1 MLSRNRKKLI
11 EPEIGAYADNARRL
25 DQNQLRRGSL
35 LTFGASHILDHE
47 HRRTE
52 LSRNGF

>member
-1 MLSRNRKKLI
+1 MISNQKV
-11 EPEIGAYADNARRL
+11 EPTWTTPVDSVKVGFPS
-25 DQNQLRRGSL
+25 GSL
-35 LTFGASHILDHE
+35 WTFGASHILDHE